1 MNLVL
6 IGNRME
12 YDDLKFVKLV
22 NELNKRIELLSKF
35 GPISFVPWMAKL
47 LPEKLLGF
55 DVVRELVDSL
65 LDYLKVRD

>member
-47 LPEKLLGF
+47 LPERLLGL
-55 DVVRELVDSL
+55 DVIKEIINNL